1 MPDLDVLDLAD
12 RLFTGALPIESH
24 HPFAS
29 SGQLAEV
36 QPRVAFV
43 DAFANSAVVDTDDGL
58 VVVDTSGVFH
68 AKGVHETVRRWTP
81 HRLDTAIFTH
91 GHIDHV
97 FGVDLYEEEA
107 RTNGWAPPRVIAHDA
122 IRERFDRY
130 QLTAGYNAVIN
141 QRQFRLPNLAWPVR
155 YRYPDET

>member
-1 MPDLDVLDLAD
+1 MADEKLEVLDLAD
-12 RLFTGALPIESH
+12 KLFTGEIPIETH

-43 DAFANSAVVDTDDGL
+43 DAFANSSVVDTEAGL
-58 VVVDTSGVFH
+58 VAVDTSGVFH
-68 AKGVHETVRRWTP
+68 AKAVHETIRHWSP
-81 HRLDTAIFTH
+81 SRLDTAIFTH

-107 RTNGWAPPRVIAHDA
+107 RTNGWAPPR
-122 IRERFDRY
+122 
-130 QLTAGYNAVIN
+130 
-141 QRQFRLPNLAWPVR
+141 
-155 YRYPDET
+155 